1 MKKTMALT
9 AIGTLLLVGCNSI
22 PVSKNA
28 AEIGVD
34 FGVDGK
40 IQKKYTCDG
49 SSRGTSPVV
58 TLTNVPAG
66 TKFLKFRMVD
76 WDFTSYNHGN
86 ETLAY
91 TGSVIPEGGLKSYSG
106 PCPPSQHRYEMTFEA
121 LNADKTLI
129 LGKGAAMRMY
139 P

>member
-1 MKKTMALT
+1 MRKTMGLIV
-9 AIGTLLLVGCNSI
+9 IGAFLLVGCNSI
-22 PVSKNA
+22 PVAKNA
-28 AEIGVD
+28 AVIGVD

-40 IQKKYTCDG
+40 IQKKYTCEG

-58 TLTNVPAG
+58 TLSNVPAG
-66 TKFLKFRMVD
+66 TKYLKFRMVD
-76 WDFTSYNHGN
+76 WDYTIKNHGN

-91 TGSVIPEGGLKSYSG
+91 TGSVIPEGGLKSYLG
-106 PCPPSQHRYEMTFEA
+106 PCPPSSHRYEMTFEA
-121 LNADKTLI
+121 LNADKSLI